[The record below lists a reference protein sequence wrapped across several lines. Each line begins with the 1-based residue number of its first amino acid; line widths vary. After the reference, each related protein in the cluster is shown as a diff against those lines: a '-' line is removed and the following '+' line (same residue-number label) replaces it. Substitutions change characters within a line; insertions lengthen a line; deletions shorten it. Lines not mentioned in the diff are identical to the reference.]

1 MEAGYSR
8 VRKPLNKVRVHDL
21 ARLTAPSDGYIE
33 RSRNLNNFVLLSRYA
48 WRRFVL
54 ACCAHRLTAALA
66 VVFYCLV
73 ATASPARAEAGTDQ
87 DRWEFS
93 GSAYLWAAGVKG
105 TDAAGD
111 DIDVSFSDVLEDLDG
126 GLMGILAAH
135 KGSWTL
141 LADVLYLS
149 IHQETS
155 STANIIGIPAKLDVD
170 VKLKGFVSTFGVA
183 YRVIDDDMTSIDLL
197 VGARYFKLD
206 LDFDA
211 DVGASKI
218 KYSDSEDALDGIIGA
233 QAKIALSERWYLSG
247 YADVGAGD
255 SKLTWQVWPG
265 VGYRFENVD
274 AVAGYRHLK
283 WETDDGDTIDDL
295 SFSGPTVGVKFRF

>member
-1 MEAGYSR
+1 M
-8 VRKPLNKVRVHDL
+8 
-21 ARLTAPSDGYIE
+21 
-33 RSRNLNNFVLLSRYA
+33 
-48 WRRFVL
+48 
-54 ACCAHRLTAALA
+54 
-66 VVFYCLV
+66 LV
-73 ATASPARAEAGTDQ
+73 ASHLQCLTTGLAIVLCCFSATALGVDAGSDQ
-87 DRWEFS
+87 NGWKFS
-93 GSAYLWAAGVKG
+93 GAVYLWAAGVEG

-111 DIDVSFSDVLEDLDG
+111 EIDVSFSDVLEDLDG

-135 KGSWTL
+135 KGRWTL

-155 STANIIGIPAKLDVD
+155 STANLIGIPSKIDVD
-170 VKLKGFVSTFGVA
+170 VKMKGYVSTFGVA
-183 YRVIDDDMTSIDLL
+183 YRAVDKDLASLDLL
-197 VGARYFKLD
+197 AGARYFKLD

-211 DVGASKI
+211 DVGASKV

-233 QAKIALSERWYLSG
+233 QAKIALSDRWYLSG

-295 SFSGPTVGVKFRF
+295 SFKGPTLGVKFRF